1 MDTTATEVVAS
12 RQWHMKIYQYECSS
26 PNLAPSGCL
35 QYYTAASGQFQS
47 FNYRTDISVDQG
59 DGPNHLANLNYAICF
74 RIEHG
79 FCGIK
84 YGQVTSDQFSF
95 TISGDSSGDTI
106 DITTTAGVKYSDT
119 ICNEDYV
126 LIPGGSQTGL
136 NQDKQ
141 WSLDRYCGTTL
152 GA

>member
-1 MDTTATEVVAS
+1 
-12 RQWHMKIYQYECSS
+12 MKIYQYECSS

-74 RIEHG
+74 RIENG

-84 YGQVTSDQFSF
+84 YSQVTSDVFSF
-95 TISGDSSGDTI
+95 TISEDSSATTI
-106 DITTTAGVKYSDT
+106 DILTKKENVKYSDSE
-119 ICNEDYV
+119 CSKDYV

-136 NQDKQ
+136 NQDKIY
-141 WSLDRYCGTTL
+141 SFDRYCGITL
-152 GA
+152 GAFNF